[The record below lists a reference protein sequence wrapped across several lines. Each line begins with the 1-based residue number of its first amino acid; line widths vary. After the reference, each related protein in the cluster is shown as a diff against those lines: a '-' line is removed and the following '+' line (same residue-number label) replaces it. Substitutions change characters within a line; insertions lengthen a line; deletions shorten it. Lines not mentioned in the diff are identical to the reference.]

1 MTKYSAIGIFLIRLW
16 NDALSKRAVVR
27 IDTDKIGILTDK
39 SFLLHDTGPGHP
51 ESPDRLKA
59 VEEAINEISDD
70 IVRIK
75 AREASREEL
84 LLVHRPEY
92 VERILSLDPGGL
104 IMLDADTS
112 FSAHTK
118 SAALKAAGG
127 VLETVD
133 GVANGDFSK
142 ALCAVRPPG
151 HHAEP
156 SRAMGFCIF
165 NNIAIGAAYALTKRD
180 IQRVAIIDWDLHHG
194 NGTQDIF
201 YQRDDVLYVSLH
213 QYPYY
218 PGSGSADER
227 GARKGTGYTINI
239 PMAAGS
245 TDGDYREAFATVII
259 PALTDFRP
267 QMLFISAGFDAHR
280 DDPLGGMNLSSEFYG
295 EMTAMLKKVAD
306 QFCDGRVISVLEG
319 GYSLSA
325 LKESVLFHLREF
337 YK

>member
-1 MTKYSAIGIFLIRLW
+1 M
-16 NDALSKRAVVR
+16 R
-27 IDTDKIGILTDK
+27 IDTDKIGIVTDPA
-39 SFLLHDTGPGHP
+39 FLLHDTGPGHP

-84 LLVHRPEY
+84 LLVHRLEY
-92 VERILSLDPGGL
+92 VERILSLNPGGL

-112 FSAHTK
+112 FSPHTK
-118 SAALKAAGG
+118 QAALKAVGG
-127 VLETVD
+127 VLEAVD
-133 GVANGDFSK
+133 RVISGDFSK
-142 ALCAVRPPG
+142 AFCSVRPPG
-151 HHAEP
+151 HHADTG
-156 SRAMGFCIF
+156 RAMGFCVF
-165 NNIAIGAAYALTKRD
+165 NNIAMGAAYALTKRD

-201 YQRDDVLYVSLH
+201 YDRDDVLYISLH

-227 GARKGTGYTINI
+227 GIGRGAGYTINV

-245 TDGDYREAFATVII
+245 TDRDYREAFTAIII
-259 PALTDFRP
+259 PALMGFRP

-280 DDPLGGMNLSSEFYG
+280 DDPLGGMNLSSEFFG

-306 QFCDGRVISVLEG
+306 QFCDGRMISVLEG

-325 LKESVLFHLREF
+325 LKESALFHLRGF
-337 YK
+337 CK